1 MDPNYL
7 MLSLLF
13 SVIGMALVVFGRKS
27 QRFPHIMA
35 GIALMAFPY
44 FITNLIALTLVGV
57 ILSIAPFVV
66 PQTR

>member
-13 SVIGMALVVFGRKS
+13 GVIGVAMFWYGKKANRL
-27 QRFPHIMA
+27 PHVAA

-44 FITNLIALTLVGV
+44 FITNVILLTSVGV
-57 ILSIAPFVV
+57 IISIAPFVM
-66 PQTR
+66 PQPR